1 MGRFAARP
9 LALACTVTFLLP
21 LTACRKDP
29 TGAWP
34 LDIWSTAPEI
44 EVYPSGTSAEPFSKR
59 TVTLGATEVRDLA
72 KVPADLLKTYPEE
85 SGGQIHALEQLAGS
99 RLKWHTGIGA
109 NAYFSYVPLGAEK
122 ACACT
127 YRLAVRKAGRI
138 EELSRTTVPAL
149 GRFAPAA
156 IEIDMSRFA
165 GQELDVLLQIEG
177 PIPRIFDAAV
187 PSALW
192 GSPMLF
198 QKEVANAANA
208 ANAAGTAAGAASS
221 AARPSRPN
229 ILLIGIDTLRA
240 DALGV
245 YRSRQPSLTPSI
257 DRLAGNADVYL
268 HAFSAANSTNPSFSS
283 IQSGLYLKD
292 TGVYD
297 LRTPLPGD
305 RPTLAAELSRAGY
318 DTMAVISA
326 HHLGDHNSG
335 LGRGFDTVTTAP
347 DYFAGE
353 LAVDLAMDWLA
364 ERGEKAPSADSR
376 PFFLWLHLFDPH
388 TPNVPPEPY
397 ADGLVPASP
406 AWLAPVASWA
416 EFRPRGPRAFEE
428 PILAGSRDL
437 YDGEVAY
444 VDRQVGR
451 LLGFLEDHG
460 MLKDSVV
467 VIVADHGENEGEH
480 GLLFR
485 HIGLWDTTTHVPLI
499 VRWPGAAPPGRRLA
513 SMVQSIDLFPALLK
527 AAGVAPPPSDGRD
540 LRDLTSPGRSG
551 RREVFAEAANHAGA
565 MVRTP
570 AYQYI
575 VSNGVERAVP
585 SGAYLYDLAADPAET
600 VNLAGRGLPV
610 EEQLSADLA
619 RWQSARR
626 SGDGTT
632 EQAVSREDAAR
643 LHSLGY

>member
-1 MGRFAARP
+1 MGRFTARP
-9 LALACTVTFLLP
+9 LALAFTVTFLLP

-44 EVYPSGTSAEPFSKR
+44 DVYPSGTSAEPFSKR

-99 RLKWHTGIGA
+99 RLRWHTGIGA
-109 NAYFSYVPLGAEK
+109 GAYFSFVPLGALQ

-127 YRLAVRKAGRI
+127 YSLRVRRDGRI
-138 EELSRTTVPAL
+138 EELSRTTVPPL

-165 GQELDVLLQIEG
+165 GQELDVLLQIDG
-177 PIPRIFDAAV
+177 PTSRVAGTAV

-192 GSPMLF
+192 GSPMLI
-198 QKEVANAANA
+198 QKKAIATTAANA
-208 ANAAGTAAGAASS
+208 FDASDA

-229 ILLIGIDTLRA
+229 VLLIGIDTLRA

-268 HAFSAANSTNPSFSS
+268 HAWSAANSTNPSFSS

-305 RPTLAAELSRAGY
+305 RPTLAAELSRSGY

-353 LAVDLAMDWLA
+353 LSVDLAMDWIA
-364 ERGEKAPSADSR
+364 DRAPGAGTR

-388 TPNVPPEPY
+388 TPNTPPEPY
-397 ADGLVPASP
+397 ADGLVPAAP

-527 AAGVAPPPSDGRD
+527 VAGVVPPPSDGRD

-575 VSNGVERAVP
+575 VSNGIERAVP

-619 RWQSARR
+619 RWQAARR

-632 EQAVSREDAAR
+632 ERSVSREDAAR

>member
-1 MGRFAARP
+1 MGQPNAQP
-9 LALACTVTFLLP
+9 LALACLTLFLLP
-21 LTACRKDP
+21 WAACRNDP
-29 TGAWP
+29 RGVWP
-34 LDIWSTAPEI
+34 LDLWSTAPEI
-44 EVYPSGTSAEPFSKR
+44 EAYPPGTASQPFEPR

-72 KVPADLLKTYPEE
+72 KVPAELLKTYPEE

-99 RLKWHTGIGA
+99 RLRWHTEIGA
-109 NAYFSYVPLGAEK
+109 GAYFSYVPLGASK
-122 ACACT
+122 ACPCT
-127 YRLAVRKAGRI
+127 YRLAVRKDGRI
-138 EELSRTTVPAL
+138 EELSRTTVPPL
-149 GRFAPAA
+149 GRFASAA
-156 IEIDMSRFA
+156 VEIDMSRFA
-165 GQELDVLLQIEG
+165 GQKLDLLLRIDG
-177 PIPRIFDAAV
+177 PTLRLPGTAV

-198 QKEVANAANA
+198 QKEAVAAKAGHAADA
-208 ANAAGTAAGAASS
+208 ADAGSVASAVGAV
-221 AARPSRPN
+221 PSRPN

-245 YRSRQPSLTPSI
+245 YKARRPSLTPSI

-268 HAFSAANSTNPSFSS
+268 HAWSAANSTNPSFSS

-297 LRTPLPGD
+297 LRTPLPKD
-305 RPTLAAELSRAGY
+305 RPTLAAELQRTGY

-347 DYFAGE
+347 EYFAGE
-353 LAVDLAMDWLA
+353 LSVDLAMDWIA
-364 ERGEKAPSADSR
+364 DRAPRAGTR

-388 TPNVPPEPY
+388 TPNTPPEPY
-397 ADGLVPASP
+397 ADGLVPAAP
-406 AWLAPVASWA
+406 AWLSPVAAWA

-460 MLKDSVV
+460 MLRDSVV

-575 VSNGVERAVP
+575 VSNGLERAVP

-610 EEQLSADLA
+610 EDQLSADLA
-619 RWQSARR
+619 RWQAARR
-626 SGDGTT
+626 SGDGAT
-632 EQAVSREDAAR
+632 EQSVSREDAAR

>member
-1 MGRFAARP
+1 MGKPTAEP
-9 LALACTVTFLLP
+9 LALAFVLASILP
-21 LTACRKDP
+21 LASCHKDP

-34 LDIWSTAPEI
+34 LDIWATAPEI
-44 EVYPSGTSAEPFSKR
+44 EVQSPGASTEPFKQR
-59 TVTLGATEVRDLA
+59 LFTLGAAEVRDLA
-72 KVPADLLKTYPEE
+72 KVPAAQLKTYPAE
-85 SGGQIHALEQLAGS
+85 SGGQIHAIEQLAGS
-99 RLKWHTGIGA
+99 RLRWRTQIGA
-109 NAYFSYVPLGAEK
+109 GAYFSYVPLGAER
-122 ACACT
+122 ACSCT
-127 YRLAVRKAGRI
+127 YRVEVRQNGRI
-138 EELSRTTVPAL
+138 EELSQTTVPPT

-165 GQELDVLLQIEG
+165 GQKIDLLLQVQG
-177 PIPRIFDAAV
+177 SLPQAGRPV

-192 GSPMLF
+192 GSPMIF
-198 QKEVANAANA
+198 QKETLA
-208 ANAAGTAAGAASS
+208 TAATIAASVP
-221 AARPSRPN
+221 RRPN

-245 YRSRQPSLTPSI
+245 YKPRRPSLTPSI

-268 HAFSAANSTNPSFSS
+268 HAWSATNSTNPSFSS
-283 IQSGLYLKD
+283 IHSGLYLKD

-297 LRTPLPGD
+297 LRTPLPKD

-326 HHLGDHNSG
+326 HHLGNHNSG

-353 LAVDLAMDWLA
+353 LSVDLAMDWIA
-364 ERGEKAPSADSR
+364 DRAPSAGTR

-397 ADGLVPASP
+397 ADGLVPAAP
-406 AWLAPVASWA
+406 AWHSPIASWV
-416 EFRPRGPRAFEE
+416 EFRPRGPRAYEE

-451 LLGFLEDHG
+451 LLGFLAGHH
-460 MLKDSVV
+460 MLEDSVV

-499 VRWPGAAPPGRRLA
+499 VRWPGVAPPGRRLA
-513 SMVQSIDLFPALLK
+513 PMVQSIDLFPALLK
-527 AAGVAPPPSDGRD
+527 VAGLAPPPSDGRD

-570 AYQYI
+570 AYKYI
-575 VSNGVERAVP
+575 VSNGIEPAVP
-585 SGAYLYDLAADPAET
+585 SGAYLYDVTADPEET
-600 VNLAGRGLPV
+600 ANLAGRGLPV
-610 EEQLSADLA
+610 ESELATDLS
-619 RWQSARR
+619 RWRSARR
-626 SGDGTT
+626 SGDAAT
-632 EQAVSREDAAR
+632 EQSVSQEDTAR